1 MTILA
6 RGEGLAGF
14 RSLPSVSWEARVAL
28 FCSVISVPLAEMVA
42 APSSMEPVTTL
53 RA

>member
-28 FCSVISVPLAEMVA
+28 FCSVISVLWPKWLQLLAA
-42 APSSMEPVTTL
+42 WNQSRL
-53 RA
+53 